1 LEKQNSSTENLVK
14 LYGGKYQSR
23 NILLNYLLN
32 KFFNDIKIIISKWDA
47 SIKILE
53 VGCGLG
59 ESTKRILPMLHGQYL
74 EVSEYESEL
83 VDLLKKSNFPV
94 KISQE
99 SVYSLKRKNGEFDCV
114 ILLEVLEHLDD
125 YRKAL
130 SEVFRVANKYVILSV
145 PHEPWWK
152 LENVMRGKY
161 LHAWGNTPGH
171 VNHWNRKTFENLIS
185 EFGVVKKVFLPFPW
199 IIIYAEVKK

>member
-1 LEKQNSSTENLVK
+1 LGMQNSSTENLVK
-14 LYGGKYQSR
+14 RYGGKYQSR

-32 KFFNDIKIIISKWDA
+32 HFFNDIKVIISGLDNND
-47 SIKILE
+47 KILE

-74 EVSEYESEL
+74 EASEYEDEL
-83 VDLLKKSNFPV
+83 VDMLKKSKFPV

-114 ILLEVLEHLDD
+114 ILLEVLEHLED

-130 SEVFRVANKYVILSV
+130 REVFRVANKHVIISV
-145 PHEPWWK
+145 PHEPWWR

-161 LHAWGNTPGH
+161 LHEWGNTPGH
-171 VNHWNRKTFENLIS
+171 VNHWNRKSFENLIS
-185 EFGVVKKVFLPFPW
+185 EFGVVRKVFLPFPW
-199 IIIYAEVKK
+199 IIIFADVKK